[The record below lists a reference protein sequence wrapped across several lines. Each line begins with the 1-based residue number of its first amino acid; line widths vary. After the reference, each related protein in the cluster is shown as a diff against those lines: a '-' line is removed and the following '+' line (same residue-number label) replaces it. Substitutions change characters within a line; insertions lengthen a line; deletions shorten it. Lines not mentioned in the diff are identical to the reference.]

1 MCMSQA
7 TVPLKNFWA
16 VLNFI
21 SMPHQL
27 WCLGKVYEW
36 TVTWKW
42 SALRTINVTF
52 YSLTTFIHSLASLWF
67 PQYTCYS
74 TEKRLTLFDTLFLL
88 SVRPPHCS
96 ILSISFFL
104 SFPFLLP
111 PLLFPPLIPPTP
123 HHLIP
128 ATPTLL
134 SSIPMD
140 TELLLDYTVLQIL
153 VYNPG
158 SNLSIILGSLVTMSS
173 PMLP

>member
-7 TVPLKNFWA
+7 TIPLKNFWA

-27 WCLGKVYEW
+27 WCLGKVYELP
-36 TVTWKW
+36 VTWKW
-42 SALRTINVTF
+42 SALKTINVTF
-52 YSLTTFIHSLASLWF
+52 YSLTTFIHSWASLWF

-74 TEKRLTLFDTLFLL
+74 NEETHTLWYSLFSVCQASSLL
-88 SVRPPHCS
+88 SP
-96 ILSISFFL
+96 ISFFL

-111 PLLFPPLIPPTP
+111 PLLFPPLVPPTP